1 MRKPTEAVPQQ
12 KSSFRQ
18 LLRMRN
24 FRLLWG
30 AGGLSAVGDQ
40 FDLLAFPWLVLLIT
54 GDPLAVG
61 AVIAVGGIPTV
72 VFMLLGGSLADR
84 FSPRAVMQVSNIMR
98 IVLSAG
104 LATLI
109 LTGLAELWLIYV
121 FALLKGIAD
130 SLYYPAQLA
139 IVPDIVPS
147 ERLRQSN
154 AIIQTTADLGGFVGP
169 MVAGALIVFLGTG
182 GDTAAPALTS
192 FLGQQGTA
200 GADLTGV
207 GFAFATVG
215 LVIFVSSLL
224 LSQLRLER
232 PARNSADRETKEVGI
247 LKSIGEGI
255 KFVRADAAIFTMFL
269 LIVGIELMVE
279 GPVIVGL
286 PILANT
292 KLSEGAL
299 ALGVVL
305 SAFAGGSLIGA
316 ILVGTLPAPK
326 RRFGPILVALFGLSG
341 LLLMPFG
348 FLASM
353 WIAAAVALVI
363 GVAEGYAGI
372 MFMTWLQARTP
383 QKLMGRVMSLLMI
396 SAVGL
401 APLSHAVSGA
411 LLKLSLEWVFVGAG
425 AILTLL
431 CLAAIFRRE
440 VRSMKMPD
448 AAEPLDE
455 LDAAPE

>member
-1 MRKPTEAVPQQ
+1 MRNPTEPVAHQ
-12 KSSFRQ
+12 KGSFRQ

-30 AGGLSAVGDQ
+30 AGALSAIGDQ
-40 FDLLAFPWLVLLIT
+40 FDLIAFPWLVLLIT

-72 VFMLLGGSLADR
+72 FFMLLGGSLADR
-84 FSPRAVMQVSNIMR
+84 FSPRAIMQVSNILR
-98 IVLSAG
+98 IGLSAG

-109 LTGLAELWLIYV
+109 LTGLTELWLIYL

-130 SLYYPAQLA
+130 SFHYPAQLA
-139 IVPDIVPS
+139 IVPDIVPT

-169 MVAGALIVFLGTG
+169 MFAGGLIAFLGTG
-182 GDTAAPALTS
+182 DGSASPGMAS
-192 FLGQQGTA
+192 FLGQQEAA
-200 GADLTGV
+200 GANLTGV
-207 GFAFATVG
+207 GLAFAAVG
-215 LVIFVSSLL
+215 LVIVFSSLL
-224 LSQLRLER
+224 LALIRLER
-232 PARNSADRETKEVGI
+232 HGRESADRETKDVGI
-247 LKSIGEGI
+247 FKSIGEGI
-255 KFVRADAAIFTMFL
+255 RFVRADAAIFTMFL

-286 PILANT
+286 PVLANT
-292 KLSEGAL
+292 KLAEGAL

-305 SAFAGGSLIGA
+305 STFAGGSLLGS
-316 ILVGTLPAPK
+316 ILAGTLPAPR
-326 RRFGPILVALFGLSG
+326 RRFGPILVVLFAVSG
-341 LLLMPFG
+341 LLLMPLG

-353 WIAAAVALVI
+353 WIAAALALVI

-383 QKLMGRVMSLLMI
+383 RKLMGRVMSLLMI

-401 APLSHAVSGA
+401 SPLSHAVSGA

-425 AILTLL
+425 ALLALL

-440 VRSMKMPD
+440 VRSMKMPEAPD
-448 AAEPLDE
+448 PPAET
-455 LDAAPE
+455 

>member
-1 MRKPTEAVPQQ
+1 MRKPTEPIEQQ

-30 AGGLSAVGDQ
+30 AGALSAIGDQ
-40 FDLLAFPWLVLLIT
+40 FDLIAFPWLVLLIT

-72 VFMLLGGSLADR
+72 FFMLLGGSLADR
-84 FSPRAVMQVSNIMR
+84 FSPRAIMQVSNVLR
-98 IVLSAG
+98 IALSAG

-109 LTGLAELWLIYV
+109 LTGCTELWLIYL
-121 FALLKGIAD
+121 FALLKGISD
-130 SLYYPAQLA
+130 SFYYPAQLA
-139 IVPDIVPS
+139 IVPDVVPS

-169 MVAGALIVFLGTG
+169 MFAGGLIAFMGTG
-182 GDTAAPALTS
+182 GGPSAFSFAA
-192 FLGQQGTA
+192 FQNQQEIA

-207 GFAFATVG
+207 GLAFAAVG

-224 LSQLRLER
+224 LALVRLGRRSSE
-232 PARNSADRETKEVGI
+232 STDRETKDVGI

-255 KFVRADAAIFTMFL
+255 RFVRADAAMFTMFL

-286 PILANT
+286 PVLANT
-292 KLSEGAL
+292 KLAEGAL

-305 SAFAGGSLIGA
+305 SAFAGGSVLGSVLA
-316 ILVGTLPAPK
+316 GTLPAPR
-326 RRFGPILVALFGLSG
+326 RRFGPILVVLFAVSG
-341 LLLMPFG
+341 LLLMPLG

-353 WIAAAVALVI
+353 WVAAALALVI

-383 QKLMGRVMSLLMI
+383 RKLMGRVMSLLMV

-401 APLSHAVSGA
+401 SPLSHAVSGA
-411 LLKLSLEWVFVGAG
+411 LIKLSLEWVFVGAG
-425 AILTLL
+425 ALLALL
-431 CLAAIFRRE
+431 CVAAIFRRE
-440 VRSMKMPD
+440 VRGMKMPD
-448 AAEPLDE
+448 TAEPL
-455 LDAAPE
+455 AG

>member
-1 MRKPTEAVPQQ
+1 MRNPTEPVAQQ
-12 KSSFRQ
+12 KGAFRQ

-30 AGGLSAVGDQ
+30 AGALSAIGDQ
-40 FDLLAFPWLVLLIT
+40 FDLIAFPWLVLLIT

-61 AVIAVGGIPTV
+61 AVVAVGGIPTV
-72 VFMLLGGSLADR
+72 LFMLLGGSLADR
-84 FSPRAVMQVSNIMR
+84 FSPRAIMQVSNIMR
-98 IVLSAG
+98 IALSAG
-104 LATLI
+104 LAALI
-109 LTGLAELWLIYV
+109 LAGLAELWLIYL
-121 FALLKGIAD
+121 FALLKGISD

-139 IVPDIVPS
+139 IVPDVVPS

-154 AIIQTTADLGGFVGP
+154 SIIQTTVDLGGFVGP
-169 MVAGALIVFLGTG
+169 MFAGALIAFLGTG
-182 GDTAAPALTS
+182 GGPAAPS
-192 FLGQQGTA
+192 FESLPGHQEAG

-207 GFAFATVG
+207 GLAFATVG

-224 LSQLRLER
+224 LALVRLER
-232 PARNSADRETKEVGI
+232 PGRDSADQDTKDAGI
-247 LKSIGEGI
+247 FKSIGEGI
-255 KFVRADAAIFTMFL
+255 RFVRADAAIFTMFL

-286 PILANT
+286 PVLANT
-292 KLSEGAL
+292 RFVEGAL

-305 SAFAGGSLIGA
+305 SAYAGGSLLGSVLA
-316 ILVGTLPAPK
+316 GTLPTPK

-348 FLASM
+348 FLTSM
-353 WIAAAVALVI
+353 WIAAALSVVI
-363 GVAEGYAGI
+363 GISEGYAGI
-372 MFMTWLQARTP
+372 MFMTWLQIRTP
-383 QKLMGRVMSLLMI
+383 RKLMGRVMSLLMI

-425 AILTLL
+425 AILALL

-440 VRSMKMPD
+440 VRSMTMPE
-448 AAEPLDE
+448 AADPPTET
-455 LDAAPE
+455 

>member
-1 MRKPTEAVPQQ
+1 MRNPTEPVPKQ
-12 KSSFRQ
+12 KGAFRQ
-18 LLRMRN
+18 LLRIRN

-30 AGGLSAVGDQ
+30 AGALSAIGDQ
-40 FDLLAFPWLVLLIT
+40 FDLIAFPWLVLLIT

-84 FSPRAVMQVSNIMR
+84 FSPRAIMQVSNAMR
-98 IVLSAG
+98 IALSAG

-109 LTGLAELWLIYV
+109 LAGLAELWLIYL
-121 FALLKGIAD
+121 FALLKGISD

-139 IVPDIVPS
+139 IVPDVVPS

-154 AIIQTTADLGGFVGP
+154 AIIQTTVDLGGFVGP
-169 MVAGALIVFLGTG
+169 MFAGALIAFLGTG
-182 GDTAAPALTS
+182 EGLAAPSLGS
-192 FLGQQGTA
+192 LLGQREAA

-207 GFAFATVG
+207 GLAFATVG
-215 LVIFVSSLL
+215 LVIFVSSVLL
-224 LSQLRLER
+224 ALVRLER
-232 PARNSADRETKEVGI
+232 QGRDSADQQSKDAGI
-247 LKSIGEGI
+247 FKSIGEGI
-255 KFVRADAAIFTMFL
+255 RFVRADAAIFTMFL

-286 PILANT
+286 PVLANT
-292 KLSEGAL
+292 RFAEGAL

-305 SAFAGGSLIGA
+305 SAYAGGSLLGS
-316 ILVGTLPAPK
+316 ILAGTLPAPK

-348 FLASM
+348 FLSSM
-353 WIAAAVALVI
+353 WIAAALSVVI
-363 GVAEGYAGI
+363 GISEGYAGI
-372 MFMTWLQARTP
+372 MFMTWLQIRTP

-425 AILTLL
+425 AILALL
-431 CLAAIFRRE
+431 CLAAVSRRE
-440 VRSMKMPD
+440 VRTMTMQD
-448 AAEPLDE
+448 APSPPAET
-455 LDAAPE
+455 

>member
-1 MRKPTEAVPQQ
+1 MDKPAATVAQRKD
-12 KSSFRQ
+12 SFWQ

-30 AGGLSAVGDQ
+30 AGGLSAIGDQ
-40 FDLLAFPWLVLLIT
+40 FDLIAFPWLVLLIT

-61 AVIAVGGIPTV
+61 AVIAVSGVPTV
-72 VFMLLGGSLADR
+72 FFMLLGGSLVDK
-84 FSPRAVMQVSNIMR
+84 FSPRAIMQVSNILR
-98 IVLSAG
+98 VALSVS

-109 LTGLAELWLIYV
+109 LMGLTELWLIYL
-121 FALLKGIAD
+121 FALLKGISD
-130 SLYYPAQLA
+130 SFYYPAQLA
-139 IVPDIVPS
+139 IVPSIVPT

-154 AIIQTTADLGGFVGP
+154 AVIQTTAELGGLIGP
-169 MVAGALIVFLGTG
+169 MFAGGLIAVFGNGGEPATAVASLAGQVDMAGAGMTG
-182 GDTAAPALTS
+182 IGL
-192 FLGQQGTA
+192 
-200 GADLTGV
+200 
-207 GFAFATVG
+207 AFAVVG
-215 LVIFVSSLL
+215 ILILVSSLL
-224 LSQLRLER
+224 LVLMRLDR
-232 PARNSADRETKEVGI
+232 PSRESADRTTKDVGI

-255 KFVRADAAIFTMFL
+255 RFVRTDAAMFTMFL

-292 KLSEGAL
+292 KLAEGAL

-305 SAFAGGSLIGA
+305 SAFAGGALFGA
-316 ILVGTLPAPK
+316 ILAGTLPAPK
-326 RRFGPILVALFGLSG
+326 RRFGPILVVLFALSG

-348 FLASM
+348 FLGSM

-372 MFMTWLQARTP
+372 MFMSWLQARTP
-383 QKLMGRVMSLLMI
+383 QRMMGRVMSLLMI

-401 APLSHAVSGA
+401 SPLSYAVSGA

-425 AILTLL
+425 ALLTLL
-431 CLAAIFRRE
+431 CLAVVLRRE
-440 VRSMKMPD
+440 VRTMTMPD
-448 AAEPLDE
+448 SPS
-455 LDAAPE
+455 PPP

>member
-1 MRKPTEAVPQQ
+1 M
-12 KSSFRQ
+12 
-18 LLRMRN
+18 
-24 FRLLWG
+24 
-30 AGGLSAVGDQ
+30 
-40 FDLLAFPWLVLLIT
+40 
-54 GDPLAVG
+54 
-61 AVIAVGGIPTV
+61 
-72 VFMLLGGSLADR
+72 
-84 FSPRAVMQVSNIMR
+84 
-98 IVLSAG
+98 
-104 LATLI
+104 
-109 LTGLAELWLIYV
+109 AELWLIYI

-130 SLYYPAQLA
+130 ALYYPTQLA

-154 AIIQTTADLGGFVGP
+154 AIIQTTGDLGGFVGP

-182 GDTAAPALTS
+182 GGSGGFSLAGIPS
-192 FLGQQGTA
+192 QQETA

-215 LVIFVSSLL
+215 LVICISSLL

-232 PARNSADRETKEVGI
+232 PARDSADRETKDIGI

-255 KFVRADAAIFTMFL
+255 RFVRADAAIFTMFL

-286 PILANT
+286 PLLANT

-299 ALGVVL
+299 ALGVIL

-326 RRFGPILVALFGLSG
+326 RLFGPILVALFGLSG

-353 WIAAAVALVI
+353 WIATTVALVI

-411 LLKLSLEWVFVGAG
+411 LLKLSPRVGYSWALARSLRFYAWRPSSG
-425 AILTLL
+425 A
-431 CLAAIFRRE
+431 
-440 VRSMKMPD
+440 RSE
-448 AAEPLDE
+448 A
-455 LDAAPE
+455 

>member
-1 MRKPTEAVPQQ
+1 MDKPTATVAQRND
-12 KSSFRQ
+12 SFWQ

-30 AGGLSAVGDQ
+30 AGGLSAIGDQ
-40 FDLLAFPWLVLLIT
+40 FDLIAFPWLVLLIT

-61 AVIAVGGIPTV
+61 AVIAVSGVPTV
-72 VFMLLGGSLADR
+72 FFMLLGGSLVDK
-84 FSPRAVMQVSNIMR
+84 FSPRAIMQVSNILR
-98 IVLSAG
+98 VALSVS

-109 LTGLAELWLIYV
+109 LMGLTELWLIYL
-121 FALLKGIAD
+121 FALLKGISD
-130 SLYYPAQLA
+130 SFYYPAQLA
-139 IVPDIVPS
+139 IVPSIVPT

-154 AIIQTTADLGGFVGP
+154 AVIQTTAELGGLIGP
-169 MVAGALIVFLGTG
+169 MFAGGLIAVFGNGGEPATAVASLAGQVDMAGAGMTG
-182 GDTAAPALTS
+182 IGL
-192 FLGQQGTA
+192 
-200 GADLTGV
+200 
-207 GFAFATVG
+207 AFAVVG
-215 LVIFVSSLL
+215 ILILVSSLL
-224 LSQLRLER
+224 LVLMRLDR
-232 PARNSADRETKEVGI
+232 PSRESADRTTKDVGF

-255 KFVRADAAIFTMFL
+255 RFVRTDAAMFTMFL

-292 KLSEGAL
+292 KLAEGAL

-305 SAFAGGSLIGA
+305 SAFAGGALFGA
-316 ILVGTLPAPK
+316 ILAGTLPAPK
-326 RRFGPILVALFGLSG
+326 RRFGPILVVLFALSG

-348 FLASM
+348 FLGSM

-372 MFMTWLQARTP
+372 MFMSWLQARTP
-383 QKLMGRVMSLLMI
+383 QRMMGRVMSLLMI

-401 APLSHAVSGA
+401 SPLSYAVSGA

-425 AILTLL
+425 ALLTLL
-431 CLAAIFRRE
+431 CLAVVLRRE
-440 VRSMKMPD
+440 VRTMTMPD
-448 AAEPLDE
+448 SPS
-455 LDAAPE
+455 PPP

>member
-1 MRKPTEAVPQQ
+1 MSKPTEPIAEP

-30 AGGLSAVGDQ
+30 AGGLSAIGDQ
-40 FDLLAFPWLVLLIT
+40 FDLIAFPWLVLLIT

-61 AVIAVGGIPTV
+61 AVIAVGGIPTA

-98 IVLSAG
+98 IALSAG
-104 LATLI
+104 LAALI
-109 LTGLAELWLIYV
+109 LTGSAELWLVYV
-121 FALLKGIAD
+121 FALLKGTAD

-139 IVPDIVPS
+139 IVPEIVPE

-169 MVAGALIVFLGTG
+169 MFAGALIAFLGTG
-182 GDTAAPALTS
+182 DGLAAPS
-192 FLGQQGTA
+192 FESLLGQQEVA

-207 GFAFATVG
+207 GLAFAAVG

-224 LSQLRLER
+224 LALMRLER
-232 PARNSADRETKEVGI
+232 PRRESADRETKEFGI
-247 LKSIGEGI
+247 FKSIGEGI
-255 KFVRADAAIFTMFL
+255 RFVRSDAAMFTMFL
-269 LIVGIELMVE
+269 LVVGIGLMVE
-279 GPVIVGL
+279 GPVFVGIPL
-286 PILANT
+286 LANT
-292 KLSEGAL
+292 KFAEGAL

-305 SAFAGGSLIGA
+305 SAFAGGSLFGA
-316 ILVGTLPAPK
+316 VLAGTLPAPK
-326 RRFGPILVALFGLSG
+326 RLFGPILVALFGLSG

-348 FLASM
+348 FLTSM
-353 WIAAAVALVI
+353 WTAAALSVVI
-363 GVAEGYAGI
+363 GITEGYAGI
-372 MFMTWLQARTP
+372 LFLTWLQIRTP

-401 APLSHAVSGA
+401 APLSHTATGA

-425 AILTLL
+425 AILALL
-431 CLAAIFRRE
+431 CLAAIFRPE
-440 VRSMKMPD
+440 VRSMTMPEAPDPPD
-448 AAEPLDE
+448 AQ
-455 LDAAPE
+455 